1 MKKGKLIVFSAPSG
15 AGKTTLVRHAL
26 EQLENIKFSI
36 SCTTRDKREGE
47 THGEDY
53 YFLTPE
59 EFKAKVANDEF
70 VEHEEVYRD
79 NFYGTLKSEVDRIT
93 SEGNSVIFDIDVIG
107 ALNIKKLYGDECL
120 TVFVNPPS
128 LETLKERLISRNT
141 ESEDKLKQRLDKA
154 GIEMEKAKEFDIILL
169 NDDLE
174 TAKAKTLEIITDFI
188 KYLHTHMLFFFCHS
202 T

>member
-26 EQLENIKFSI
+26 ESLDNIQFSI
-36 SCTTRDKREGE
+36 SCTTREKREGE
-47 THGEDY
+47 EHGKDY
-53 YFLTPE
+53 YFLTPD
-59 EFKAKVANDEF
+59 EFKTKIANNEF

-93 SEGNSVIFDIDVIG
+93 EEGNSVIFDIDVIG
-107 ALNIKKLYGDECL
+107 ALNIKRLYGEQCL

-128 LETLKERLISRNT
+128 LEILKERLISRNT

-154 GIEMEKAKEFDIILL
+154 GIEMEKAKEFDVILL
-169 NDDLE
+169 N
-174 TAKAKTLEIITDFI
+174 
-188 KYLHTHMLFFFCHS
+188 LFLQNIFQFR
-202 T
+202 

>member
-15 AGKTTLVRHAL
+15 AGKTTLVRYAL
-26 EQLENIKFSI
+26 EKLDHIKFSI

-47 THGEDY
+47 VHGKDY

-59 EFKAKVANDEF
+59 EFKRKISNDEF

-107 ALNIKKLYGDECL
+107 ALNIKNLYGEQCL

-128 LETLKERLISRNT
+128 LEVLKERLISRNT
-141 ESEDKLKQRLDKA
+141 ESEDKLKQRIDKA
-154 GIEMEKAKEFDIILL
+154 GIEMEKAKEFDVILL

-188 KYLHTHMLFFFCHS
+188 K
-202 T
+202 

>member
-26 EQLENIKFSI
+26 DSINNLKSSI

-47 THGEDY
+47 VHGKDY
-53 YFLTPE
+53 YFTSPE
-59 EFKAKVANDEF
+59 DFKAKIANDEF
-70 VEHEEVYRD
+70 VEHEEVYHD
-79 NFYGTLKSEVDRIT
+79 NFYGTLKSEVDKIT
-93 SEGNSVIFDIDVIG
+93 AEGISVIFDIDVIG

-128 LETLKERLISRNT
+128 LEILKERLISRNT
-141 ESEDKLKQRLDKA
+141 ESEDKLKQRIDKA
-154 GIEMEKAKEFDIILL
+154 GIEMEKAKEFDVILL

-174 TAKAKTLEIITDFI
+174 TAKAKTIEIITDFI
-188 KYLHTHMLFFFCHS
+188 K
-202 T
+202 

>member
-26 EQLENIKFSI
+26 ESLDNIQFSI
-36 SCTTRDKREGE
+36 SCTTREKREGE
-47 THGEDY
+47 EHGKDY
-53 YFLTPE
+53 YFLTPD
-59 EFKAKVANDEF
+59 EFKTKIANNEF

-93 SEGNSVIFDIDVIG
+93 EEGNSVIFDIDVIG
-107 ALNIKKLYGDECL
+107 ALNIKRLYGEQCL

-128 LETLKERLISRNT
+128 LEILKERLISRNT

-154 GIEMEKAKEFDIILL
+154 GIEMEKAKEFDVILL

-188 KYLHTHMLFFFCHS
+188 K
-202 T
+202 

>member
-15 AGKTTLVRHAL
+15 AGKTTLVRYAL
-26 EQLENIKFSI
+26 EKLDHIKFSI

-47 THGEDY
+47 VHGKDY

-59 EFKAKVANDEF
+59 EFKRKISNDEF

-107 ALNIKKLYGDECL
+107 ALNIKNLYGEQCL

-128 LETLKERLISRNT
+128 LDVLKERLISRNT
-141 ESEDKLKQRLDKA
+141 ESEDKLKQRIDKA
-154 GIEMEKAKEFDIILL
+154 GIEIEKAKEFDVILL

-188 KYLHTHMLFFFCHS
+188 K
-202 T
+202 